1 MKISWSW
8 LQEILPVRSDL
19 KTVTELLTD
28 IGLEVEAVESYQSV
42 PGGFEGLVT
51 GEVVSIAPH
60 PDADR
65 LQVCQVSIGE
75 ESLLQ
80 IVCGAPNVAQGQK
93 VIVATVGTTVHPT
106 KGEPFGIKK
115 AKIRGVESSGM
126 LCAEDEIGLGESHV
140 GLMILPD
147 STEIGIP
154 LSEVLPVYA
163 DDIIEIG
170 LTANHADAY
179 SQWGTAI
186 ELSTALQVR
195 NIEQPNL
202 SFPQRHSL
210 EAGSSPI
217 QVEVQNHTACPRYS
231 GVLINNI
238 QVGPSPEW
246 MQQRLKA
253 MGMRP
258 VNNVVDITNYVLLE
272 LGQPLHAFDASAI
285 QGQRIIVRNVD
296 TGTSFIGLDD
306 KTYSLTGQELM
317 ICDAE
322 GPMCIAGIFGGKGSG
337 ISNTST
343 SVFLESAFFSG
354 SVIRKSEG
362 RLGLKTDASS
372 RFAKGT
378 DPEMTVRALERA
390 VHLILSL
397 AGGEVSG
404 GMIDLYPEPVAPA
417 LVSLR
422 YSALRT
428 LTGTDIPKDVLE
440 KTFRGLQIKV
450 VSESADAL
458 QLEVPARKNEV
469 VREIDIV
476 EEVLRMYG
484 YNHIP
489 MPEGVKVPFTLSVKP
504 DLEQI
509 RSDAG
514 KHLSAGGFYE
524 IFTNSISKS
533 KYVNKWMPGNEHR
546 VVQLLNSLNAELDSL
561 RPTTLFSGLEIV
573 QWNSN
578 RRLQDL
584 RLYEFGKIFNRAAD
598 TYTETSVLSLFM
610 TGRREEENW
619 NSSKDGINLFDM
631 KASLQKLAGHLR
643 VPFEETI
650 YESHPLLEEAIAIG
664 SGEEVAGVYG
674 RVKPEICAAFDLR
687 NPLYFAEIFWVKWL
701 NKRYPESRF
710 SALPRF
716 PEVRR
721 DLALILDKDV
731 HFDKINA
738 ITTHYGGKLLQQVK
752 LFDVYE
758 GSNLNGK
765 KSYAISLV
773 FRDDEKTLTDKEVE
787 SAINKIVQALEKE
800 AGAAIRQS

>member
-19 KTVTELLTD
+19 KTVSELLTD
-28 IGLEVEAVESYQSV
+28 IGLEVESVESYQSV
-42 PGGFEGLVT
+42 KGGLDGLIT
-51 GEVVSIAPH
+51 GEVISIARH

-65 LQVCQVSIGE
+65 LQVCQVSIGHSE
-75 ESLLQ
+75 LLQ

-93 VIVATVGTTVHPT
+93 VIVATVGTTIHPIS
-106 KGEPFGIKK
+106 GDPFAIKK

-126 LCAEDEIGLGESHV
+126 LCAEDEIGLGDSHA

-147 STEIGIP
+147 TTPIGVP
-154 LSEVLPVYA
+154 LNQILSVYS
-163 DDIIEIG
+163 DHIIEIG

-186 ELSTALQVR
+186 ELSTALHVR
-195 NIEQPNL
+195 NVEQVTPQ
-202 SFPQRHSL
+202 FPERHSL
-210 EAGSSPI
+210 IPSKSPI
-217 QVEVQNHTACPRYS
+217 QVEVQNLTACPRYS

-258 VNNVVDITNYVLLE
+258 VNNVVDATNYVLLE
-272 LGQPLHAFDASAI
+272 LGQPLHAFDAAKI
-285 QGQRIIVRNVD
+285 RGQHIVVRNVD
-296 TGTSFIGLDD
+296 AGTQFVGLDD
-306 KTYSLTGQELM
+306 KTYTLTGQELM
-317 ICDAE
+317 ICDVE

-337 ISNTST
+337 ITTTSN

-354 SVIRKSEG
+354 SVIRKSES

-390 VHLILSL
+390 VHLILST
-397 AGGEVSG
+397 AGGEVAG
-404 GMIDLYPEPVAPA
+404 GLIDLYPEPVPSAA
-417 LVSLR
+417 VTLR
-422 YSALRT
+422 YSALRN
-428 LTGTDIPKDVLE
+428 LTGSEIPKDVLE
-440 KTFRGLQIKV
+440 KTFHGLQIKIAGETAN
-450 VSESADAL
+450 SM

-476 EEVLRMYG
+476 EEVLRIYG

-504 DLEQI
+504 DFEQI
-509 RSDAG
+509 RTNAG
-514 KHLSAGGFYE
+514 KHLSANGFYE

-578 RRLQDL
+578 RKLQDL
-584 RLYEFGKIFNRAAD
+584 RLYEFGKIFNKSAD

-610 TGRREEENW
+610 TGRQEEENW
-619 NSSKDGINLFDM
+619 NAGKESINLFDM
-631 KASLQKLAGHLR
+631 KASLQKLANHLR

-650 YESHPLLEEAIAIG
+650 YEEHPLLEEAIALG

-674 RVKPEICAAFDLR
+674 KVKPEICAAFDLR
-687 NPLYFAEIFWVKWL
+687 HSLYFAEIFWVKWF
-701 NKRYPESRF
+701 NKRHPESRF
-710 SALPRF
+710 TPLPRF

-721 DLALILDKDV
+721 DLAIILDKSI
-731 HFDKINA
+731 HFDKISA
-738 ITTHYGGKLLQQVK
+738 ITNHHGGKLLQQVK

-787 SAINKIVQALEKE
+787 AAVNKIVAALEKE
-800 AGAAIRQS
+800 AGASIRQS